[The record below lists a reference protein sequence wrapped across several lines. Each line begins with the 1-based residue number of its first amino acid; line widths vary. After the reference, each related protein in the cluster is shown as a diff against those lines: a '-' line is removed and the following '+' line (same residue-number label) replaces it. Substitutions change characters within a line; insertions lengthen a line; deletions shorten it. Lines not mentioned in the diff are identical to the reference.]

1 METGLKPNNSL
12 GFLIKLRHAIPLLL
26 LALWLTSCQLT
37 PPPPPITASV
47 SDEFIL
53 ASGQSAVIA
62 GTDLTL
68 KLIAVPGDER
78 CPIEIEC
85 AASGPVTLSVSIQ
98 KGESEPA
105 DFILQSFTDSNGR
118 APEGPFEGIQDR
130 MEYEGYLIQVKG
142 VLPYPVQSM
151 GEVKDSEYQVS
162 FVITA
167 R

>member
-1 METGLKPNNSL
+1 METGLKPNNIL
-12 GFLIKLRHAIPLLL
+12 GFPVKIRLAIPLILLILL
-26 LALWLTSCQLT
+26 LASCQLT

-53 ASGQSAVIA
+53 ASGQSAAIT

-85 AASGPVTLSVSIQ
+85 AASGPVTLSISIQ

-118 APEGPFEGIQDR
+118 APQGPFEGIQDR
-130 MEYEGYLIQVKG
+130 MEFEGYLIQVKG
-142 VLPYPVQSM
+142 VLPYPVRSM